1 MHLFTLAEKMR
12 LWQKLHPTDKSSCHL
27 CPINNEE
34 YWSASIC
41 TDLIAIFQKRYNM
54 PSTKQIYGVCPI
66 PFMER
71 EDFGE

>member
-12 LWQKLHPTDKSSCHL
+12 LWKKLHRTDERSCGL
-27 CPINNEE
+27 CPINCIEGF
-34 YWSASIC
+34 AGTIC
-41 TDLIAIFQKRYNM
+41 NDLIAIFQKRYNM
-54 PSTKQIYGVCPI
+54 STTTEIYGICPI